1 MYYLQQQVELFRDQN
16 ILNLGKIRIE
26 TIFLHCPQSNESRA
40 VTRFLTSK
48 SNNKF
53 FNITPYRFEILFF
66 SLQKKNNS
74 IANPSPFHPLLSS
87 TIKYKS
93 RNRNNSTKSSK
104 ILSYDDEWNEES
116 TVIPISI
123 EERNTFISFF
133 PFFFLNARKRNNE
146 NSQLHAF

>member
-26 TIFLHCPQSNESRA
+26 TIFLHCSQSNESRA

-66 SLQKKNNS
+66 SLQKK
-74 IANPSPFHPLLSS
+74 
-87 TIKYKS
+87 K
-93 RNRNNSTKSSK
+93 
-104 ILSYDDEWNEES
+104 
-116 TVIPISI
+116 
-123 EERNTFISFF
+123 
-133 PFFFLNARKRNNE
+133 
-146 NSQLHAF
+146 